1 MKSLSKANDNRI
13 NLDLTQQLKS
23 LDEQFILNTNKK
35 IKKVIRASEL
45 IKIEADGSYSKF
57 YLADGSVIMNSYNI
71 AKHEKKITNP
81 LFFRIHKSYIINLCY
96 VTAVTPKSPMI
107 ITLRNSETVI
117 ASRRKEKL
125 IRARISQLSNV
136 NF

>member
-1 MKSLSKANDNRI
+1 MKSIANSNDNKI
-13 NLDLTQQLKS
+13 NLDLTPHFNS

-45 IKIEADGSYSKF
+45 VKIEADGSYSKF
-57 YLADGSVIMNSYNI
+57 YLADRSVIMNSYNI
-71 AKHEKKITNP
+71 AQHEKKITNP
-81 LFFRIHKSYIINLCY
+81 LLARIHKSYIINLCY
-96 VTAVTPKSPMI
+96 VTGVTTNSPLV
-107 ITLRNSETVI
+107 ITLRNTEIVT

-125 IRARISQLSNV
+125 IRFHITKLKGI